1 MRWSLAAALVVGA
14 GLAGP
19 VMAQHAKL
27 VLFGG
32 QNEAALAEPREHRMV
47 HPLTS
52 PYDNEDASITTDI
65 RAWYAYHDFPSD
77 ILLGGGKAQTAA
89 VQARVAITDRLQLV
103 AYKDGY
109 FWIDTPAVD
118 EDGWVD
124 VAAGL
129 KYAVVQDY
137 ENQFHWSVGAGYEM
151 PLVDP
156 SVFQNDD
163 EIRLFTG
170 VNKGFGRLHLSAN
183 ASYFFGLGR
192 DQDAGNSDRFAWH
205 LHADY
210 YVTEW
215 FSPVLEINGYHITKA
230 GTSAIPFQ
238 GADVFNLG
246 QGEDDPVITIAPGV
260 EFRPAEWV
268 ALRGA
273 VEVPLTDKEDVYGS
287 RLTFSAVFS
296 F

>member
-1 MRWSLAAALVVGA
+1 MRWGLITAAALAA
-14 GLAGP
+14 GLATP
-19 VMAQHAKL
+19 ALAQHANF
-27 VLFGG
+27 VLFGE
-32 QNEAALAEPREHRMV
+32 QNEGAKAEKAEHRFV
-47 HPLTS
+47 HPVS
-52 PYDNEDASITTDI
+52 APYDNEDASVTTDV
-65 RAWYAYHDFPSD
+65 RVWYAYHDFPSD
-77 ILLGGGKAQTAA
+77 ILLGGGHGQTAA
-89 VQARVAITDRLQLV
+89 VQARVALTDRLQLV

-109 FWIDTPAVD
+109 FWVDTPAVN

-137 ENQFHWSVGAGYEM
+137 ESQFRWAVGAGYEM
-151 PLVDP
+151 PLGDP

-170 VNKGFGRLHLSAN
+170 VDKGFDRLHLGVN

-215 FSPVLEINGYHITKA
+215 FSPVLEINGYHITEA
-230 GTSAIPFQ
+230 GDSAIPFQ

-246 QGEDDPVITIAPGV
+246 TGAGDPVVTIAPGV
-260 EFRPAEWV
+260 EFRPTDWIG
-268 ALRGA
+268 LRA
-273 VEVPLTDKEDVYGS
+273 SFELPLTNEEDVYGS
-287 RLTFSAVFS
+287 RVTLSAVFS